1 MATLAMFFRRPLAA
15 PAAASG
21 AAQSV
26 SVPVSVPLE
35 RYRLRALPNEDIFLY
50 SKPIDNSRVVRE
62 LPPTARGEWR
72 VIATACALAVLFMG
86 LLTPRVANIFAGYQL
101 ESLKQ
106 EQQRLVDEQRD
117 LDIVEARLS
126 RQENLEVLAKRR
138 ELSAP
143 TPGQIVH
150 LEPKGDSK
158 LALNRH

>member
-1 MATLAMFFRRPLAA
+1 MATLAMFFRKPLAA

-21 AAQSV
+21 AAQSAA
-26 SVPVSVPLE
+26 VPVDD
-35 RYRLRALPNEDIFLY
+35 RYWLRALPYEDIFLY
-50 SKPIDNSRVVRE
+50 SKPVDNTRLVRE
-62 LPPTARGEWR
+62 PDPTARGEWSM
-72 VIATACALAVLFMG
+72 IGTAGLLAVLFMA

-106 EQQRLVDEQRD
+106 EQQHLLDEQRE

-138 ELSAP
+138 DLSVPAA
-143 TPGQIVH
+143 GQVVR
-150 LEPKGDSK
+150 LDPKGDSR

>member
-1 MATLAMFFRRPLAA
+1 MATLAMFFRKPLTA

-21 AAQSV
+21 AAQSGFV
-26 SVPVSVPLE
+26 RVDPH
-35 RYRLRALPNEDIFLY
+35 YRLRALPYEDIFLY
-50 SKPIDNSRVVRE
+50 SKPVDNSRLIRE
-62 LPPTARGEWR
+62 PQPTAHSEWSM
-72 VIATACALAVLFMG
+72 IGTACLLAVLFMC

-101 ESLKQ
+101 ESLKT
-106 EQQRLVDEQRD
+106 EQQHLLDEQRD
-117 LDIVEARLS
+117 LDIAEARLS

-138 ELSAP
+138 ELSTP

>member
-21 AAQSV
+21 AAQST
-26 SVPVSVPLE
+26 SVPVDG
-35 RYRLRALPNEDIFLY
+35 RYSLRALPNEHIFLY

-62 LPPTARGEWR
+62 PHPTARGEWR
-72 VIATACALAVLFMG
+72 MIGTACALAVLLMG

-101 ESLKQ
+101 ESLKT
-106 EQQRLVDEQRD
+106 EQQHLLDEQRD
-117 LDIVEARLS
+117 LDVAEARLS

-138 ELSAP
+138 DLSAP
-143 TPGQIVH
+143 TAGQIVH

>member
-15 PAAASG
+15 PGAASG
-21 AAQSV
+21 AAQSGF
-26 SVPVSVPLE
+26 VPMDD
-35 RYRLRALPNEDIFLY
+35 RCRLRALPNEDIVLY
-50 SKPIDNSRVVRE
+50 SKTIDNSRVVRE
-62 LPPTARGEWR
+62 PDTTARGEWSM
-72 VIATACALAVLFMG
+72 IGTAGLLAVLFMG

-106 EQQRLVDEQRD
+106 EQQRLLDEQRD

-138 ELSAP
+138 DLSIPA
-143 TPGQIVH
+143 PGQIMR
-150 LEPKGDSK
+150 LDPKGDSK

>member
-26 SVPVSVPLE
+26 SVPVPIDG
-35 RYRLRALPNEDIFLY
+35 RYHLRALPNEDIFLY

-106 EQQRLVDEQRD
+106 ERQRLVDEQRD

>member
-1 MATLAMFFRRPLAA
+1 MATLAMFFRKPLAA

-26 SVPVSVPLE
+26 TVPVDG
-35 RYRLRALPNEDIFLY
+35 RYSLRALPNEHIFLY

-62 LPPTARGEWR
+62 PHPTARGEWR
-72 VIATACALAVLFMG
+72 AIGLACGLAVLFMG
-86 LLTPRVANIFAGYQL
+86 LSTPRVANIFAGYRL
-101 ESLKQ
+101 ESLKA
-106 EQQRLVDEQRD
+106 EQQQLLDEQRD
-117 LDIVEARLS
+117 LDIAEARLS

-150 LEPKGDSK
+150 LEPKGDAK
-158 LALNRH
+158 LALNRR